1 MNITDLQV
9 TGTGY
14 RPSCGLV
21 SGDYR
26 YVADDAFDVNSS
38 FKHLVT
44 AVDRWYIV
52 MNPLWL
58 YDISTCSNSCCH
70 ILTWIRSKAKI
81 IFFLS
86 LVCINDSKH
95 VQTCLVVIK
104 IC

>member
-44 AVDRWYIV
+44 AVDR
-52 MNPLWL
+52 
-58 YDISTCSNSCCH
+58 
-70 ILTWIRSKAKI
+70 
-81 IFFLS
+81 
-86 LVCINDSKH
+86 
-95 VQTCLVVIK
+95 
-104 IC
+104 